1 MLGSLNSNSCEV
13 LDITIPDAIFE
24 SITERP
30 KVQIFPQILVVKNQ
44 VWLFGG
50 HNTAK
55 ELISIVQRYDIAT
68 NKWTAMAELKCK
80 INYWNPCFIQGNE
93 VLIYSASG
101 KLFEKYK
108 LDQLL

>member
-30 KVQIFPQILVVKNQ
+30 KAQTSSQILVVKNQ
-44 VWLFGG
+44 VWLLGG
-50 HNTAK
+50 ENAAE

-68 NKWTAMAELKCK
+68 NH
-80 INYWNPCFIQGNE
+80 
-93 VLIYSASG
+93 
-101 KLFEKYK
+101 
-108 LDQLL
+108 

>member
-1 MLGSLNSNSCEV
+1 MLGSAQSNLCEV
-13 LDITIPDAIFE
+13 LDLSIPDAVFV

-30 KVQIFPQILVVKNQ
+30 KIQRFPRILVVKNQ

-80 INYWNPCFIQGNE
+80 INSRCPCFIQSNK
-93 VLIYSASG
+93 VLIYSVSG
-101 KLFEKYK
+101 KLLEQYK
-108 LDQLL
+108 LDQFL